1 MDSAEPS
8 LKEFMA
14 HPQMQY
20 LKKNPKAIAAICAIL
35 CAVGIPG
42 AASVSALVSLIGPA
56 EILFPMNSEP
66 GGGGDD
72 VKRRAEERR
81 RCPRHH
87 PWPPRTYCYGNFL
100 AVR

>member
-42 AASVSALVSLIGPA
+42 AASVSALVSLIGPV
-56 EILFPMNSEP
+56 EMLFPMVMMMVNP
-66 GGGGDD
+66 
-72 VKRRAEERR
+72 VAEVV
-81 RCPRHH
+81 
-87 PWPPRTYCYGNFL
+87 T
-100 AVR
+100 

>member
-20 LKKNPKAIAAICAIL
+20 LKQNPKAIAAICTIL

-56 EILFPMNSEP
+56 EMLFPMIMMMVNP
-66 GGGGDD
+66 
-72 VKRRAEERR
+72 VAEVM
-81 RCPRHH
+81 
-87 PWPPRTYCYGNFL
+87 T
-100 AVR
+100 